1 MAEGVGA
8 LDGCAVG
15 PREGMAVGWV
25 VGAIV
30 GWGVGTVVGC
40 SVAAGVGVRVGLKTV
55 SKLITENTAVAKT
68 QFEHGRDLKVVGD
81 AELGVTVVGIDVDGE
96 GVLSKGAWVV
106 GVAGG
111 VGAEAAGAEGV
122 VGMLMELAHCAS
134 ALDSGSTCT
143 DSVCARARRVTAQV
157 ALCRI
162 GAETRGE
169 RAHVGRVCAHHVWRV
184 R

>member
-1 MAEGVGA
+1 
-8 LDGCAVG
+8 
-15 PREGMAVGWV
+15 
-25 VGAIV
+25 
-30 GWGVGTVVGC
+30 
-40 SVAAGVGVRVGLKTV
+40 
-55 SKLITENTAVAKT
+55 
-68 QFEHGRDLKVVGD
+68 
-81 AELGVTVVGIDVDGE
+81 
-96 GVLSKGAWVV
+96 
-106 GVAGG
+106 VAGG

-122 VGMLMELAHCAS
+122 AGMLMELAHCAS